1 MEAEVIARA
10 FRDEYND
17 IRPHSRLNYQVPSEV
32 RAELLK
38 LAPASGQYGISLE
51 FTIGDRRVIG

>member
-10 FRDEYND
+10 FHDEYND

-38 LAPASGQYGISLE
+38 LAPVSMA
-51 FTIGDRRVIG
+51 